1 MGIVI
6 FDFPDKPRNRCTHG
20 KTSQV
25 AGGVGQLCCYTT
37 LRSHDQAYVVLPW
50 ASKVSAA
57 ITHEQAIKDNRHQI
71 IISRGIRECTMGPA
85 IPANQCSPGFNDDLD
100 GARLCRDLAPPDPV
114 TEFDTEDREVL
125 KILVPFVT

>member
-1 MGIVI
+1 MESKLENQDQNGATTETKQKKKHRDRPSQHSKMGIVI
-6 FDFPDKPRNRCTHG
+6 FDFSDKPRDRCTHG

-57 ITHEQAIKDNRHQI
+57 ITHEQAIKDNCHQI
-71 IISRGIRECTMGPA
+71 IISRGIRECSMGPA
-85 IPANQCSPGFNDDLD
+85 IPAN
-100 GARLCRDLAPPDPV
+100 
-114 TEFDTEDREVL
+114 
-125 KILVPFVT
+125 